1 MQIQFGLMSR
11 QEVWSYIE
19 SAPFTMTAVQEPVQ
33 TKQSTRPPK
42 LSELKPRA
50 DAPPL

>member
-1 MQIQFGLMSR
+1 MSR
-11 QEVWSYIE
+11 QEVWSYVE
-19 SAPFTMTAVQEPVQ
+19 SAPFTTTAVQEAVQ
-33 TKQSTRPPK
+33 TKRRTRPPK